1 MMRCFNSPV
10 FQEKETECS
19 LTVEVTFGSDACT
32 AKFLIYE
39 VVEEEEDLLLIEV
52 RRKTGDAVLFVSV
65 FKTLEEYC
73 SIIFPSEPCEEKRA
87 V

>member
-19 LTVEVTFGSDACT
+19 LTEKVTFGSDACT

-39 VVEEEEDLLLIEV
+39 VVEEEGLLLIEV

-65 FKTLEEYC
+65 FKTLEEY
-73 SIIFPSEPCEEKRA
+73 R
-87 V
+87 